1 LHAGII
7 ERRVQPA
14 EGGDGLL
21 DHRRHLSLISN
32 IATDANRLV
41 TGGDQI
47 IRGGAK
53 RSLIDIRERDSSAR
67 HSEGLG
73 RCQAHA

>member
-1 LHAGII
+1 M
-7 ERRVQPA
+7 
-14 EGGDGLL
+14 
-21 DHRRHLSLISN
+21 
-32 IATDANRLV
+32 

-53 RSLIDIRERDSSAR
+53 RSLIGTRERDSSAR

>member
-1 LHAGII
+1 M
-7 ERRVQPA
+7 
-14 EGGDGLL
+14 
-21 DHRRHLSLISN
+21 
-32 IATDANRLV
+32 

-67 HSEGLG
+67 HSEGIG
-73 RCQAHA
+73 CCQAHA